1 MRFLLVVT
9 IWLVIVGGLWSYIDH
24 RDQNRREQVIAAVPV
39 DLSVEARF
47 AIEITPTFSAEED
60 PFALTTTDTSA
71 PLLEVKLNGS
81 EIDLDAEE
89 VLRGKTIRQEN
100 VKGVLSGHNEIYV
113 AASPPL
119 AESTLE
125 HGIRVKLFDDSGLLV
140 DQTVWAENGAVV
152 SGTVTFSHFQNE
164 VESHDH

>member
-9 IWLVIVGGLWSYIDH
+9 IWVVIVGGLWSYIDH
-24 RDQNRREQVIAAVPV
+24 RDHNRGEQVHAAVPV

-47 AIEITPTFSAEED
+47 AIEITPTFSVEED

-81 EIDLDAEE
+81 EIDVDAKE

-113 AASPPL
+113 AGSPPL
-119 AESTLE
+119 AENTLE
-125 HGIRVKLFDDSGLLV
+125 HGIRVKLFGDSGLLV
-140 DQTVWAENGAVV
+140 DQTVWAENGALV
-152 SGTVTFSHFQNE
+152 SGTITFRHLQNE
-164 VESHDH
+164 EKSHVH